1 MSAFVRGLESG
12 QRMAQGWLDTYET
25 ARRRREAEEL
35 KRRREEIM
43 GAQPEDLG
51 LRYSP
56 EQAEQ
61 LRLAAESGQY
71 DIGYG
76 DGGYQVTPTADPRQT
91 GLVAPEQQV
100 SRFMGQEVEG
110 QMTPQQVAQM
120 REQALVDTIAD
131 PMERQRAM
139 QGLRQ
144 GRLTDMQIEEFE
156 RAATLRQNTERA
168 QQALSQRIASGEVLD
183 VPTIFSIA
191 NETGADPQAL
201 IRSAADFYDIT
212 EKQANSVTNKLV
224 RDINAASRSP
234 EQFNEL
240 LRNFDP
246 NPDDNIVPELRIGR
260 DGSHQVFYG
269 DQPMSPAFKPTEGVP
284 AMTLLAGYYR
294 DQVKGDPFAT
304 AVQLATLEAK
314 NAQTQESRARTA
326 GLAQEKLS
334 PLEKTLGTLQRLGIP
349 VTDAQI
355 KSLAGI
361 GAADLSPQR
370 AALQKVYLEQAKQLP
385 PGDSRAGQAL
395 AAAITQLYTDQATET
410 RSAEVVES
418 VSAAHKQGRGADALA
433 MLRRQGFAEPSVK
446 SIADRAG
453 VPYTPPPA
461 GATPAEADTPT
472 QPGLARQPVQ
482 LLSPLYRAQ
491 DWARR
496 QNEIN
501 AQQFDPGFNPYGGGL
516 R

>member
-12 QRMAQGWLDTYET
+12 QRMGQGWLDTYET
-25 ARRRREAEEL
+25 ARRRREEQDL
-35 KRRREEIM
+35 KRRREEIV

-61 LRLAAESGQY
+61 LHLDAESGRY
-71 DIGYG
+71 NIGYE
-76 DGGYQVTPTADPRQT
+76 DDAYQLTSVDDPTQT
-91 GLVAPEQQV
+91 RRVAPEQRF

-110 QMTPQQVAQM
+110 QMTPQQIAQM
-120 REQALVDTIAD
+120 REQALLDTITD

-144 GRLTDMQIEEFE
+144 GRLTDMQIAEFE
-156 RAATLRQNTERA
+156 RTAQLQQNTERA
-168 QQALSQRIASGEVLD
+168 QQALSQRIAQGDIPD
-183 VPTIFSIA
+183 VAEIFNFA
-191 NETGADPQAL
+191 AETGGDPQAL
-201 IRSAADFYDIT
+201 LQSVATAL
-212 EKQANSVTNKLV
+212 KVTNAVAEAETDKLV
-224 RDINAASRSP
+224 RQISKATTP
-234 EQFNEL
+234 EQFNKVL
-240 LRNFDP
+240 AATDP
-246 NPDDNIVPELRIGR
+246 NPDDDIKPELRVGK
-260 DGSHQVFYG
+260 GGVMQVFYG
-269 DQPMSPAFKPTEGVP
+269 DRPMSPAFSDTKNMD
-284 AMTLLAGYYR
+284 AMTQLSSFYVDRLK
-294 DQVKGDPFAT
+294 QNPLAT
-304 AVQLATLEAK
+304 AVQLATIEAK

-361 GAADLSPQR
+361 GAADLSPER
-370 AALQKVYLEQAKQLP
+370 AATLKVFMEQAKNIP
-385 PGDSRAGQAL
+385 PGDSRTGQAL
-395 AAAITQLYTDQATET
+395 IASITQLYTDQASET
-410 RSAEVVES
+410 RRADVIDGVRTAHRQGQG
-418 VSAAHKQGRGADALA
+418 AAALA
-433 MLRRQGFAEPSVK
+433 ALRQQNLSEDAIK
-446 SIADRAG
+446 SIADTAG

-461 GATPAEADTPT
+461 GATPDTPDTPT

-496 QNEIN
+496 QNELN
-501 AQQFDPGFNPYGGGL
+501 AQQFDPSSNPYGGL

>member
-1 MSAFVRGLESG
+1 MSAFMQGLQAGS
-12 QRMAQGWLDTYET
+12 QTARGWLDTYE
-25 ARRRREAEEL
+25 RSRDRREAEEL

-131 PMERQRAM
+131 PMERQRAV

-144 GRLTDMQIEEFE
+144 GRLTDMQIAEAE
-156 RAATLRQNTERA
+156 RGMQVREATQQA
-168 QQALSQRIASGEVLD
+168 QQALSQRIAQGDIPD
-183 VPTIFSIA
+183 VEEIFGIA
-191 NETGADPQAL
+191 SQTGADANELLQVTANAL
-201 IRSAADFYDIT
+201 GISDKKAKADADKLAKEINESAVNP
-212 EKQANSVTNKLV
+212 KK
-224 RDINAASRSP
+224 
-234 EQFNEL
+234 FNEL
-240 LRNFDP
+240 LRKFDP
-246 NPDDNIVPELRIGR
+246 NPEDNIVPELRVGR
-260 DGSHQVFYG
+260 DGTHQVFYG
-269 DQPMSPAFKPTEGVP
+269 EEPMSPAFSNTREMT
-284 AMTLLAGYYR
+284 AMAQLASHYR
-294 DQVKGDPFAT
+294 DSVSGAPLAT
-304 AVQLATLEAK
+304 SIQLATLKVKEAQIREA
-314 NAQTQESRARTA
+314 NARTE
-326 GLAQEKLS
+326 GLSREKLTPAERNIAAAERLGL
-334 PLEKTLGTLQRLGIP
+334 PLSDTQRLAMLG
-349 VTDAQI
+349 VGT
-355 KSLAGI
+355 
-361 GAADLSPQR
+361 ADLSPQR

-496 QNEIN
+496 QNELN
-501 AQQFDPGFNPYGGGL
+501 AEQFDPSSNPYGGL